1 MKESIDESYQLL
13 AGRHFRR
20 QLNALTRQFEG
31 IRQNVDS
38 ECVHKARVA
47 SRRLRA
53 GLQMF
58 DGCFP
63 AGKYKKW
70 RKEVRRTTKQLGAAR
85 DKDVAIM
92 SVRQLLDAL
101 PEKQHRAGIKRFLL
115 RLEQQRKILQ
125 PQVIKVV
132 ERLDSGSILDEM
144 YSETGRILFG
154 LKRHRVSVQSP
165 YVFQQVRRHVQKK
178 LDGLMSYQD
187 SLANPHDYKRHHLM
201 RIAAK
206 RLRYTLEICRTVYS
220 GRLDN
225 IIKAIKRLQ
234 TLLGN
239 VHDYDVR
246 AERLQTFLEEE
257 HQRTVDYFGHARP
270 FARLKVGIE
279 YCQQD
284 CLSQREQMF
293 EKLTDY
299 WQKLNEQ
306 KLWEKLV
313 QIIREPMEPAGTAE
327 QPAEIELLT
336 DVKQPM
342 ETEQP
347 TEVKQPDERSQPAEQ
362 SQPADKTSA
371 VEPEQI
377 NVSQE
382 TAEAARATKPELSSD
397 RKPGE

>member
-20 QLNALTRQFEG
+20 QLNALTRQLEG

-58 DGCFP
+58 ESCFP
-63 AGKYKKW
+63 TGKYKKW
-70 RKEVRRTTKQLGAAR
+70 CKEVRRTTKQLGAAR

-92 SVRQLLDAL
+92 SVRQLLDGL
-101 PEKQHRAGIKRFLL
+101 PEKQYRAGIKRFLL
-115 RLEQQRKILQ
+115 RLEQQRKLLQ
-125 PQVIKVV
+125 PQVIKVA

-144 YSETGRILFG
+144 YSEAGRILFG
-154 LKRHRVSVQSP
+154 LKRRRVSVQSP

-178 LDGLMSYQD
+178 LDDLMAYQD
-187 SLANPHDYKRHHLM
+187 CLANPHDYKRHHLM

-225 IIKAIKRLQ
+225 IIKAIKKLQ
-234 TLLGN
+234 TLLGDI
-239 VHDYDVR
+239 HDCDVR
-246 AERLQTFLEEE
+246 VGRLQTFLEEE
-257 HQRTVDYFGHARP
+257 HQRTVDYFGHAQP

-279 YCQQD
+279 YCQRD
-284 CLSQREQMF
+284 CLSQREQTF

-299 WQKLNEQ
+299 QQKLDEQ
-306 KLWEKLV
+306 KLWEKL
-313 QIIREPMEPAGTAE
+313 IRILREPMETSCAAE
-327 QPAEIELLT
+327 QPTKTELPAEIQ
-336 DVKQPM
+336 QPV

-347 TEVKQPDERSQPAEQ
+347 SEIKQPDERSQPVEQ
-362 SQPADKTSA
+362 SQPA
-371 VEPEQI
+371 E
-377 NVSQE
+377 
-382 TAEAARATKPELSSD
+382 
-397 RKPGE
+397 

>member
-20 QLNALTRQFEG
+20 QLNALTRQLEG

-58 DGCFP
+58 EGCFP

-70 RKEVRRTTKQLGAAR
+70 RKEVRRITKQLGAAR

-92 SVRQLLDAL
+92 SVRQLLNGL
-101 PEKQHRAGIKRFLL
+101 PEKQYRAGIRRFLL
-115 RLEQQRKILQ
+115 RLEQQRKLLQ

-154 LKRHRVSVQSP
+154 LKRHSVSIQSS

-178 LDGLMSYQD
+178 LDGLIACQD
-187 SLANPHDYKRHHLM
+187 YLANPQDYKHHHLM

-206 RLRYTLEICRTVYS
+206 RLRYTLEICRTVYP

-225 IIKAIKRLQ
+225 IIKAIKKLQ
-234 TLLGN
+234 TLLGDI
-239 VHDYDVR
+239 HDCDVR
-246 AERLQTFLEEE
+246 VGRLQTFLEEE

-270 FARLKVGIE
+270 FARMKVGIE

-299 WQKLNEQ
+299 QQKLNEQ

-313 QIIREPMEPAGTAE
+313 RIIRDGEPMETSCAAE
-327 QPAEIELLT
+327 QPAEI
-336 DVKQPM
+336 K
-342 ETEQP
+342 QP
-347 TEVKQPDERSQPAEQ
+347 TEVKQADEQSQPTEQ
-362 SQPADKTSA
+362 SQPADKTQA

-377 NVSQE
+377 NASQE
-382 TAEAARATKPELSSD
+382 TAQADRATEPELSSD
-397 RKPGE
+397 RKPDE

>member
-31 IRQNVDS
+31 IRQNVDI

-58 DGCFP
+58 EGCFP
-63 AGKYKKW
+63 AGNYKKW

-92 SVRQLLDAL
+92 SVHQLLAGL
-101 PEKQHRAGIKRFLL
+101 PEKQYRAGIKRFLL
-115 RLEQQRKILQ
+115 RLEQQRKTLQ

-132 ERLDSGSILDEM
+132 ERLDSGSTLDEM

-154 LKRHRVSVQSP
+154 LKRHSVSVRSP

-178 LDGLMSYQD
+178 LDGLISYQD

-201 RIAAK
+201 RIAVK
-206 RLRYTLEICRTVYS
+206 RLRYTLEICRTVHS
-220 GRLDN
+220 GRMDN
-225 IIKAIKRLQ
+225 IIKAVKKLQ

-239 VHDYDVR
+239 VHDCDVR
-246 AERLQTFLEEE
+246 VGRLQTFLEEE

-279 YCQQD
+279 YCQRD
-284 CLSQREQMF
+284 CLIQRERMF
-293 EKLTDY
+293 EELTDY

-306 KLWEKLV
+306 KLWEKL
-313 QIIREPMEPAGTAE
+313 IRILKEPMEPTGAAD
-327 QPAEIELLT
+327 QQAEIKLPT
-336 DVKQPM
+336 

-347 TEVKQPDERSQPAEQ
+347 TEIKRPDERSQ
-362 SQPADKTSA
+362 SADKTPA
-371 VEPEQI
+371 VEHEQI
-377 NVSQE
+377 SISQKA
-382 TAEAARATKPELSSD
+382 AEAGHATEPKLSSD
-397 RKPGE
+397 RKPDE